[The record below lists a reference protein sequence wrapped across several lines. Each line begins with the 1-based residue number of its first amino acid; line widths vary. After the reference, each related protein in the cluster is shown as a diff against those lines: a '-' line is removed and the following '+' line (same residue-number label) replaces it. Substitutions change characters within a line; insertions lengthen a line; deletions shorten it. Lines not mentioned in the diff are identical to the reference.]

1 MSESIL
7 DRIVDKIRDRLD
19 AEAPALDLEARALE
33 ARNRRREEGSASF
46 SRALAT
52 EGPSIIA
59 ECKKASPSAGLLR
72 ENFNPVELARSYEAG
87 GAAAISVLVERDF
100 FMGRPE
106 WIPAVR
112 KAVGLPIMRKDFIIS
127 HRQLLETVLLGADA
141 VLLIQRILSP
151 GLMQDLLGKASELD
165 LEVLLEIFVDEDP
178 GPAVDSGA
186 AIIGVNARN
195 LANFET
201 RIDLVKEMAGEI
213 PPDRIRV
220 AESGIRCATDI
231 RDLSEAGFDA
241 MLIGETLVKS
251 KDPEASLRELL
262 GGSP

>member
-19 AEAPALDLEARALE
+19 AEAPAVDLEARALE

-46 SRALAT
+46 RWALAT

-112 KAVGLPIMRKDFIIS
+112 EAVELPIMRKDFIIS
-127 HRQLLETVLLGADA
+127 RRQLLETVLLGADA

-151 GLMQDLLGKASELD
+151 GLMEDLLGKASELD

-178 GPAVDSGA
+178 GPAIASGA
-186 AIIGVNARN
+186 RIIGVNARN
-195 LANFET
+195 LETFET
-201 RIDLVKEMAGEI
+201 RIDVVKEMAGEI

-220 AESGIRCATDI
+220 AESGIRCAMDI